1 MDLLDR
7 YLGAVG
13 ALLPK
18 AQREDIVAEL
28 RDILLNR
35 IEEQEEDLGRP
46 LTDKER
52 EAVLKAFGHPLAVAG
67 RYGPQQSLIGP
78 TLYPFYVFALKL
90 ALALAAIV
98 TVVPAA
104 VVALLGRG
112 DALEGVIG
120 ALTHDFP
127 RSALM
132 LAGLVTL
139 VAAGIER
146 GWVPLTGLT
155 DWNVRDL
162 PQLTRKKGMFEA
174 RFEALFE
181 VVATALFILW
191 WTGLWKVDLSG
202 AVTLKGAIALTPSP
216 VWASLYWPI
225 LAWAGLSLVAALIA
239 LVKPGLVRARAV
251 FELATAVGGMILTT
265 LLWKSLP
272 LFALT
277 PVTSTAKD
285 VTQLQRV
292 VELGF
297 HIGMFVAGLIFACQI
312 GAALWRLYKGAR

>member
-28 RDILLNR
+28 RDVLLNR
-35 IEEQEEDLGRP
+35 IEEKEEAKGAP

-52 EAVLKAFGHPLAVAG
+52 EAVLKDFGHPLAVAG

-90 ALALAAIV
+90 AVALAAIV
-98 TVVPAA
+98 TVVPAV

-112 DALEGVIG
+112 EALDVVMD

-191 WTGLWKVDLSG
+191 WTGLWRVDLTG
-202 AVTLKGAIALTPSP
+202 AVTLEGAIALAPSP

-225 LAWAGLSLVAALIA
+225 LVWAVLGLGASLIA
-239 LVKPGLVRARAV
+239 LVRPGLVRARAV
-251 FELATAVGGMILTT
+251 FDLLTAIGGMVLTT

-272 LFALT
+272 LFTLT
-277 PVTSTAKD
+277 PVTATAKD
-285 VTQLQRV
+285 VGQLQHV
-292 VELGF
+292 VDTGF